1 VPRPSNEMLSQVP
14 LFAGLEPRDLDRI
27 GDVKTSRRA
36 DIPLLDKELRE
47 VRG

>member
-1 VPRPSNEMLSQVP
+1 V
-14 LFAGLEPRDLDRI
+14 I